1 MFPWLKQGGP
11 MISRIIKAILDEYG
25 IDQKMIDKVKSIV
38 DNIDIV
44 ESNEEIRISINLKN
58 VNVVV
63 SKEKINEGE

>member
-1 MFPWLKQGGP
+1 

>member
-1 MFPWLKQGGP
+1 
-11 MISRIIKAILDEYG
+11 MISKIIKAILDEYG

>member
-1 MFPWLKQGGP
+1 

-44 ESNEEIRISINLKN
+44 ESDEEIRISINLKN